1 MGIAIDNKCQCCG
14 NVFDEKKQ
22 YCPKCGVDTDT
33 IPLKAEGVLML
44 RDTLDLD
51 YYIYNI
57 RRVLNFFLEEEFKEF
72 EWDNVRFTMIIGNKL
87 KFVSEVGMLCFKEG
101 HWIVGKTDISD
112 LLFENTD
119 EFMYLTI
126 YRCNPR
132 ITKYITVEA

>member
-33 IPLKAEGVLML
+33 IPLKAEGVLKL

-51 YYIYNI
+51 YYIHNSG
-57 RRVLNFFLEEEFKEF
+57 RVLNFFLEEEFREF
-72 EWDNVRFTMIIGNKL
+72 EWANVRFTMAIGTKMIR
-87 KFVSEVGMLCFKEG
+87 EVGTLDFKDN
-101 HWIVGKTDISD
+101 HWIVGKTDVSD
-112 LLFENTD
+112 LLFENTG
-119 EFMYLTI
+119 EFVYLTI